1 MTKMEKRGRA
11 STEKG
16 WERKGYDQKEDKIRN
31 INNKLK
37 KEYAVRMRMLSSSQ
51 NQLDKTI
58 TDSDM
63 VDV

>member
-16 WERKGYDQKEDKIRN
+16 WERKGYDQKEDKVRN

-37 KEYAVRMRMLSSSQ
+37 KEYAVGMLKCETRTSLYEVQ
-51 NQLDKTI
+51 YN
-58 TDSDM
+58 
-63 VDV
+63 

>member
-1 MTKMEKRGRA
+1 MEKRGRA
-11 STEKG
+11 SAGKG